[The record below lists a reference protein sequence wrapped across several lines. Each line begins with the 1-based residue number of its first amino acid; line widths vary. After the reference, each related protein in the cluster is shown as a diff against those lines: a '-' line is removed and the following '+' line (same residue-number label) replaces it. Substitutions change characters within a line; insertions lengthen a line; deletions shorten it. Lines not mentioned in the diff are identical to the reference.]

1 LSRLYPYPKNY
12 HEVLFYNSAMTVVY
26 QNTESMKPA
35 GFGENFN
42 AIANHNKKI
51 LETMPDSL
59 QRLKSNDY
67 FIYAHLLMPHTPYM
81 YFNEFSQPRN
91 TAGYVA
97 YWKFTNKK
105 VLQFLNELLQ
115 SHQYRIILTGDHG
128 DREDPKINPNYT
140 ATAFY
145 GFDAKDVEKIRTV
158 QDLGVLINAYYK

>member
-1 LSRLYPYPKNY
+1 
-12 HEVLFYNSAMTVVY
+12 
-26 QNTESMKPA
+26 
-35 GFGENFN
+35 
-42 AIANHNKKI
+42 
-51 LETMPDSL
+51 
-59 QRLKSNDY
+59 
-67 FIYAHLLMPHTPYM
+67 MPHTPYM